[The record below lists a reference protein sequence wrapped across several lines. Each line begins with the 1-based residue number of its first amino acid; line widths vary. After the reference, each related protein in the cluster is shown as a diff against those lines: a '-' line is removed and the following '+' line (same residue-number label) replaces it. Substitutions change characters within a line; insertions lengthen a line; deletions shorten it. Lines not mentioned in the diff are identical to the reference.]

1 MTQTHGYG
9 SFKFL
14 LLWIAQIFIMLKSL
28 MRDIVLGR
36 ISKPN
41 AVLSH
46 EKALYKNIEKMSVIH
61 ARMLADVYHPLV
73 NYEHVFML
81 LNDNQLKN
89 VKIDFDKSLYS
100 YIPSTLK
107 FQ

>member
-1 MTQTHGYG
+1 
-9 SFKFL
+9 
-14 LLWIAQIFIMLKSL
+14 
-28 MRDIVLGR
+28 
-36 ISKPN
+36 
-41 AVLSH
+41 
-46 EKALYKNIEKMSVIH
+46 MSVIH

-73 NYEHVFML
+73 DYEHVFML
-81 LNDNQLKN
+81 LNDNKLKN